1 MTEDGDNSMSIEDMK
16 NRNKTMKK
24 LAEKRNKR
32 ARVDSELEDE
42 KDDPTG
48 LFGHAREPTVR
59 PPTVTTMPRKRD
71 PIVRAPTTR
80 EAPRKNARE
89 RATATSRVR
98 APGD

>member
-1 MTEDGDNSMSIEDMK
+1 MSIEDMK
-16 NRNKTMKK
+16 NRNKTMNK
-24 LAEKRNKR
+24 LVEKRNKR

-59 PPTVTTMPRKRD
+59 PPTVTAMPRKRD

>member
-1 MTEDGDNSMSIEDMK
+1 MSIEDMK
-16 NRNKTMKK
+16 NRNETMKK

-32 ARVDSELEDE
+32 ARVDSGLEDE

-59 PPTVTTMPRKRD
+59 PPTVTAILCKRD
-71 PIVRAPTTR
+71 LIVRAPTTR
-80 EAPRKNARE
+80 EAPRKNACE